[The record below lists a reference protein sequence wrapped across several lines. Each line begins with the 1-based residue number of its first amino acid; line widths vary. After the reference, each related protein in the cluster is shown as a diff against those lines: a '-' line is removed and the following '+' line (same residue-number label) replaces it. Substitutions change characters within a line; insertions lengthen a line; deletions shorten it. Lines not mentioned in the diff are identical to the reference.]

1 MAEAAKLLIVPV
13 APVRWTGNEQKANT
27 ERHGGERVTL
37 QVELVSAESRVW
49 SGSAS
54 MIIART
60 VEGEIGIMTGH
71 EPTLALLA
79 PGRVQIRVEG
89 GESIVAEVEDGGFLS
104 IDHDRVTVVAD
115 TAALVSASDR

>member
-1 MAEAAKLLIVPV
+1 
-13 APVRWTGNEQKANT
+13 
-27 ERHGGERVTL
+27 VTL

-49 SGSAS
+49 SGTAS

-60 VEGEIGIMTGH
+60 VEGEIGILTGH

-79 PGRVQIRVEG
+79 PGQVQIRREG
-89 GESIVAEVEDGGFLS
+89 GESIIAEVEDGGFLS

-115 TAALVSASDR
+115 TAALVTASGR